1 MNLCLR
7 YWTLSSSHMVQS
19 LICHYPKKSEFD
31 FETLRPFSQ
40 HINSATEGEDRGAR
54 RLDLSWDWQFLM
66 IRRRRPRRERDRA
79 GGSTMFVGE
88 RYERSWSDF
97 PRSAAGKKISG
108 SETRRFQ
115 REIAAS
121 SAEYKGGKVSQTP
134 FRRTLL
140 LCKVVE
146 KRWRQA
152 MINYMNCRKF

>member
-1 MNLCLR
+1 
-7 YWTLSSSHMVQS
+7 
-19 LICHYPKKSEFD
+19 
-31 FETLRPFSQ
+31 
-40 HINSATEGEDRGAR
+40 
-54 RLDLSWDWQFLM
+54 
-66 IRRRRPRRERDRA
+66 
-79 GGSTMFVGE
+79 MFVGE

-140 LCKVVE
+140 LWSKVVE
-146 KRWRQA
+146 MRWRQA
-152 MINYMNCRKF
+152 MIKYMNCHCKFYRIF